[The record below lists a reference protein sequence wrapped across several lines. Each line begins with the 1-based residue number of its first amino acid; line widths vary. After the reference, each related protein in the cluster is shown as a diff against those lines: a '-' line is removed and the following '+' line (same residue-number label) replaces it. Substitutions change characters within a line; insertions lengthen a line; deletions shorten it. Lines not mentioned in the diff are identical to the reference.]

1 MKLAAITLWILAGAA
16 LTGGAYWT
24 FLITPESTVGSLAVS
39 ALLLAVAF
47 FLLAVTVNGAIQGWA
62 RGLSVSVLRSA
73 ITGAA
78 AIVPAVL
85 VFAAVWWLV
94 GSVTDRVTI
103 YSGQINAWFIAR
115 FGWSDVSGLFR
126 AIDWAALWMKG
137 VAAPMLALS
146 LMAAIT
152 LAGWPSLARAAW
164 LKHAVSPLR
173 LALATLWFALF
184 VVAPWVYLAPW
195 RPQGL
200 PATSV
205 ELAFIIAKL
214 SVTALLMATG
224 AALIIRQAT
233 STTSTPSSTI

>member
-1 MKLAAITLWILAGAA
+1 MTLAAITLWILAGAA

-39 ALLLAVAF
+39 ALLLAIAF
-47 FLLAVTVNGAIQGWA
+47 FLLAVTVSGAIQAWA
-62 RGLSVSVLRSA
+62 RGMSVSILRSA
-73 ITGAA
+73 ITGVA

-85 VFAAVWWLV
+85 VFAAVWWLT
-94 GSVTDRVTI
+94 GSATDRVTI

-126 AIDWAALWMKG
+126 AIDWAAIWLKG

-146 LMAAIT
+146 LMGAIT
-152 LAGWPSLARAAW
+152 LAGWKSLARAAW

-173 LALATLWFALF
+173 LALATLWFGLF
-184 VVAPWVYLAPW
+184 VAAPWIYLAPW

-205 ELAFIIAKL
+205 ELMFIIAKL
-214 SVTALLMATG
+214 SMVALVMATG
-224 AALIIRQAT
+224 AALMIKEASR
-233 STTSTPSSTI
+233 PSDSSAP

>member
-1 MKLAAITLWILAGAA
+1 MKLAAITLWILAGAT

-39 ALLLAVAF
+39 ALLLGIAF
-47 FLLAVTVNGAIQGWA
+47 FLLAVTVSGAIQGWA
-62 RGLSVSVLRSA
+62 RGMSPSIFRSA
-73 ITGAA
+73 ITGVA

-126 AIDWAALWMKG
+126 AIDWAAIWMKG

-146 LMAAIT
+146 LMGAIT
-152 LAGWPSLARAAW
+152 LTGWQSLTPAAW
-164 LKHAVSPLR
+164 LRHAVSPLR
-173 LALATLWFALF
+173 LAPATFWFALF
-184 VVAPWVYLAPW
+184 VAAPWTYLAPW
-195 RPQGL
+195 RPEGL

-205 ELAFIIAKL
+205 ELVFIIAKL
-214 SVTALLMATG
+214 SVTGVLMAIG
-224 AALIIRQAT
+224 AALMIREGT
-233 STTSTPSSTI
+233 RGTTP